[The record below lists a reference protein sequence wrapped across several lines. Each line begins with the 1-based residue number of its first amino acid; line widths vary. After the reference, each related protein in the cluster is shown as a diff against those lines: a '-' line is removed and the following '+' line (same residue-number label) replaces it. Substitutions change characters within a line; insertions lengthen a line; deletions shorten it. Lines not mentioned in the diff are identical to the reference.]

1 MSSSIRIRSLP
12 ITAKPYTTL
21 MRIDKPLW
29 HEGLILTPQH
39 FQQQDRWLAF
49 AMQQFATAALA
60 QPWGTLAVEVDEEFL
75 ITGHLKLTRLK
86 LRFPDGTPID
96 TALADALPVGRDL
109 TRDLPADLQNV
120 TVLAALALP
129 DADGNNCRFD
139 ETVLARPRRSYR
151 EFGKVRD
158 LNGVGQT
165 EIAAERYAVR
175 LLFDFERHA
184 DDTVCA
190 IARLTRATSGQFEVD
205 HRYVP
210 PCLTL
215 GSHSLHLER
224 INRLTDILQAKSLM
238 LGARRSERIE
248 QVAEY
253 GVADVQLFWLLHCI
267 HAAWPHLR
275 LFAAHPGRSPE
286 HLYATLAQL
295 ASALMTFSTEAQL
308 ADIPAYDHVRADEVF
323 AKLESMI
330 RDLLDA
336 IIPSRVVSIGLTHK
350 TPTTWT
356 GQFLDER
363 IVEDAADW
371 YLSVNTPMAPLELV
385 EQFPRL
391 CKIGA
396 PDDVEHIINSALMGI
411 PLKAVQRVP
420 AAIPVRLDNQ
430 YFALESSGA
439 AHAKMLAARA
449 CQIYLPASVPDAA
462 LELYAVLRS

>member
-1 MSSSIRIRSLP
+1 
-12 ITAKPYTTL
+12 

-29 HEGLILTPQH
+29 HEGLILTQQH
-39 FQQQDRWLAF
+39 FQQQDRWAGF
-49 AMQQFATAALA
+49 AMQQLASAALA
-60 QPWGTLAVEVDEEFL
+60 EPWGALGVEIDEKALA
-75 ITGHLKLTRLK
+75 TGRLKLTRLK
-86 LRFPDGTPID
+86 LRFPDGTPVD
-96 TALADALPVGRDL
+96 TTVADTIPPARDL
-109 TRDLPADLQNV
+109 TQGVPADLQSV
-120 TVLAALALP
+120 VVLAALALP
-129 DADGNNCRFD
+129 DANGNNCRFD
-139 ETVLARPRRSYR
+139 EVTLARPRRAYR
-151 EFGKVRD
+151 EFVKVTD
-158 LNGVGQT
+158 LNGTGES
-165 EIAAERYAVR
+165 EIAVERHAVR
-175 LLFDFERHA
+175 LLFDFESHA

-190 IARLTRATSGQFEVD
+190 VARLTRSTSGQFQVD
-205 HRYVP
+205 HRFVP

-215 GSHSLHLER
+215 ASHTLHIER
-224 INRLTDILQAKSLM
+224 INRLADILQAKSLA

-267 HAAWPHLR
+267 HAAWPQLR
-275 LFAAHPGRSPE
+275 LYASHPNRSPE
-286 HLYATLAQL
+286 HLYVTLAQL
-295 ASALMTFSTEAQL
+295 ASALMTFSTLSQL
-308 ADIPAYDHVRADEVF
+308 TDIPAYDHARADEVF

-336 IIPSRVVSIGLTHK
+336 IIPSRVVSIGLTRK

-363 IVEDAADW
+363 IVGDAADW
-371 YLSVNTPMAPLELV
+371 YLSVNAPMPAFELV

-396 PDDVEHIINSALMGI
+396 PDDVEHIINSALLGI
-411 PLKAVQRVP
+411 PLKTVQRVP

-430 YFALESSGA
+430 YFALDSTST